1 MKVGVLAYQGSF
13 EEHATQT
20 KRALIEAG
28 YEAEIIAVKRTT
40 DLKQVDSIIIPGGE
54 STTIG
59 AIAQRMGVL
68 QELKDRILEGMPVMG
83 TCAGAILLAKESVDS
98 RVREKKQ
105 PLLQVMDI
113 SVVRNYYGRQ
123 RESFQATL
131 DLSSLNLGTIRTVF
145 IRSPAIIKVWGGA
158 REIARLNDAIVM
170 AVEGNMI
177 ATTFHPELAD
187 VPSVHRYFVEMIK
200 K

>member
-28 YEAEIIAVKRTT
+28 YEAEIIAVKRNT